1 MRFSTLC
8 PSSPEKDSPSSVSE
22 KVSRSKSSPSP
33 RNVGSFFKKKKTSPH
48 GPYFFGM
55 FHLLPIVRIPTTI
68 PRTQKGPHPFP
79 AGPCPN
85 FSQTLRAFFD
95 DFLIVFAIFLAS
107 GPNVDVAVLG
117 SHTSTNLPSQET
129 SFRLTQRCF
138 RRHHLETPSPRQGQ
152 YQMCRNLWIHHS
164 FVAGGALSP
173 CSRNSW
179 ALDSA
184 AVWTFLG
191 EWPTCSA

>member
-1 MRFSTLC
+1 MLLWDV
-8 PSSPEKDSPSSVSE
+8 PSGGHRAHSHD
-22 KVSRSKSSPSP
+22 
-33 RNVGSFFKKKKTSPH
+33 
-48 GPYFFGM
+48 
-55 FHLLPIVRIPTTI
+55 I

-107 GPNVDVAVLG
+107 GPNVDVAVSG

-138 RRHHLETPSPRQGQ
+138 RRYYFETPSPRQGQ

-164 FVAGGALSP
+164 FVARGALSP

-184 AVWTFLG
+184 AFRHFWVNGPHAQRELG
-191 EWPTCSA
+191 PRLNFFSVVYVRMVHSSVCGFFHGPQQFCLFVFF